1 MDRSQY
7 GWMRKTSA
15 AWAFTATALVGC
27 SGSQGLNARAG
38 RAASSSATAVVST
51 SRTSSTVMPTTN
63 APATVAPTTAVAT
76 TTVPPPTPK
85 ATAVV
90 PTPAPTSPPPP
101 TAPAPVLGS
110 CEGYN
115 FSKVPEWAA
124 VFADFRL
131 SVCAEGY
138 ALVNFA
144 EAKPS
149 LSVIAVHQTDGNNP
163 QKLGYWTS
171 LEDPSLDTRYTVEA
185 VAASGMP
192 LPIAQLLYDALGGRH
207 PGVPAKSVYAGPG
220 TVSSVAIAFLN
231 AVAAGDAT
239 TAESLEAPGRS
250 PSSYEWAR
258 DLYLNGGQRAWGV
271 PICDGTRCDWL
282 EAAPA
287 PYLVIVPSGG
297 TWVVDHPAADNPV
310 ISNAQVT
317 GRACVIDTTPLN
329 FRGGPGL
336 EWPNFAAIPVGDCTV
351 QTTSLV
357 ENASS
362 NGRPWRYV
370 LWNGKIGWVSDL
382 MLRAT

>member
-1 MDRSQY
+1 MKQASVV
-7 GWMRKTSA
+7 
-15 AWAFTATALVGC
+15 WALTAIALVGC
-27 SGSQGLNARAG
+27 AASQNLNPRAG
-38 RAASSSATAVVST
+38 SAPS
-51 SRTSSTVMPTTN
+51 SSTVTTVRF
-63 APATVAPTTAVAT
+63 TSGISS
-76 TTVPPPTPK
+76 TVPPTINTAATVVFPTSVVTTTALPATPK
-85 ATAVV
+85 ATALATSVA
-90 PTPAPTSPPPP
+90 PATTSSTTA
-101 TAPAPVLGS
+101 TAPAPVAVAS

-124 VFADFRL
+124 VFADFRS
-131 SVCAEGY
+131 SVCGDGY

-149 LSVIAVHQTDGNNP
+149 LSVIAIHQTDGNNP

-171 LEDPSLDTRYTVEA
+171 LEDRSLDTGYTVEA

-192 LPIAQLLYDALGGRH
+192 LPIAQVLYDALGGRH
-207 PGVPAKSVYAGPG
+207 PGLPAKSVSAALA

-231 AVAAGDAT
+231 AVAAGDAA
-239 TAESLEAPGRS
+239 TAQALEAPGRS

-258 DLYLNGGQRAWGV
+258 DLYLKGGQRAWGV

-297 TWVVDHPAADNPV
+297 TWVIDHPAADNPV

-336 EWPNFAAIPVGDCTV
+336 QWPNFAAIPVGDCTV
-351 QTTSLV
+351 QTTPLV
-357 ENASS
+357 ENAAS
-362 NGRPWRYV
+362 NGCKWPCHSPR
-370 LWNGKIGWVSDL
+370 
-382 MLRAT
+382 

>member
-1 MDRSQY
+1 M
-7 GWMRKTSA
+7 
-15 AWAFTATALVGC
+15 
-27 SGSQGLNARAG
+27 
-38 RAASSSATAVVST
+38 
-51 SRTSSTVMPTTN
+51 
-63 APATVAPTTAVAT
+63 
-76 TTVPPPTPK
+76 
-85 ATAVV
+85 
-90 PTPAPTSPPPP
+90 
-101 TAPAPVLGS
+101 
-110 CEGYN
+110 
-115 FSKVPEWAA
+115 
-124 VFADFRL
+124 
-131 SVCAEGY
+131 
-138 ALVNFA
+138 
-144 EAKPS
+144 
-149 LSVIAVHQTDGNNP
+149 
-163 QKLGYWTS
+163 
-171 LEDPSLDTRYTVEA
+171 EDQSLDTGYTVEA

-192 LPIAQLLYDALGGRH
+192 LLIAQLLYDALGGRH
-207 PGVPAKSVYAGPG
+207 PGLPATSVSAAPATA

-231 AVAAGDAT
+231 AVAAGDAA
-239 TAESLEAPGRS
+239 TAEALEAPGRS

-271 PICDGTRCDWL
+271 PICDGTRCNWL

-357 ENASS
+357 EKAAS

-370 LWNGKIGWVSDL
+370 LWNGKRGWVSDL
-382 MLRAT
+382 MLRAN